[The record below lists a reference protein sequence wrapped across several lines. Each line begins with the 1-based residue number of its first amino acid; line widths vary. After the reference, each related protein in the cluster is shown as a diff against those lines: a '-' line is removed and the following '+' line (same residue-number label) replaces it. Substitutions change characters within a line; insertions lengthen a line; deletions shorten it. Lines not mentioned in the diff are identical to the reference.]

1 MSHKAVLVP
10 VGDMPRIV
18 EVETYKDIQ
27 RYVGGNIEPC
37 SWVFDD
43 APSVYV
49 NEEGKFTCRP
59 NRAIYATDKDAGKVT
74 WDGKKIKEGDLLDIL
89 FGDFVCIGFDPE
101 TGEDRDISD
110 DEIQLVIERFG
121 SYESIDSG
129 VIETLKIQLG
139 AAGDRA

>member
-1 MSHKAVLVP
+1 MTKAMLVP
-10 VGDMPRIV
+10 TGDMPRIV
-18 EVETYKDIQ
+18 EVENYRDIQ
-27 RYVGGNIEPC
+27 RYDGGNIEPC

-89 FGDFVCIGFDPE
+89 FGDFVCVGFDEE
-101 TGEDRDISD
+101 TGEDRDISEE
-110 DEIQLVIERFG
+110 EIQLVIERFG

-139 AAGDRA
+139 AAVDRA